1 MDLFKN
7 IICKIKT
14 QIENV
19 RKFLSGLNHYIELHG
34 LTHITNENRHWTERL
49 IWIVIIPISFF
60 VTFSVCSIQWQR
72 YLANPSVISLERDY
86 RYWRGIMPAIT
97 LCFEIKVDP
106 IRAEEYILKNWD
118 IKRDNEEYDYFLEF
132 VETIANASSEDLI
145 NFANFAEDDRLE
157 NVDMLALVRAV
168 HPTNI
173 YEITSFDNTRKIQFE
188 EVITEKGLCLS
199 VNSPTS
205 VSISSKNNENIFNE
219 TDILSCFFIKS
230 QCFVKV
236 DVFNGTLTVSWFKG
250 SIIYLI

>member
-1 MDLFKN
+1 MALFYKMLS
-7 IICKIKT
+7 KIKK

-34 LTHITNENRHWTERL
+34 LTHITDENRHWTERI
-49 IWIVIIPISFF
+49 IWIITIITSFC

-72 YLANPSVISLERDY
+72 YLANPTVISLERDY
-86 RYWRGIMPAIT
+86 RHWRGIMPAIT

-106 IRAEEYILKNWD
+106 IRAEEYIFKTWE
-118 IKRDNEEYDYFLEF
+118 IKRDHEEYEFFLEF
-132 VETIANASSEDLI
+132 VETVANASSEDLI
-145 NFANFAEDDRLE
+145 NFANFAEDERFE

-173 YEITSFDNTRKIQFE
+173 YEITSFDNSRKILFK

-205 VSISSKNNENIFNE
+205 VSISSKNDENVFNE

-236 DVFNGTLTVSWFKG
+236 DVFNATLTVSG
-250 SIIYLI
+250 LS